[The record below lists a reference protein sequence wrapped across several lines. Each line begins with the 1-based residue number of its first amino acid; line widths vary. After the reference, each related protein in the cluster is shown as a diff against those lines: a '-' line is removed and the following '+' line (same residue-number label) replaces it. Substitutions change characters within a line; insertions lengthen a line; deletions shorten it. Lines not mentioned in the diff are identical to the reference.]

1 MLDVY
6 NGSAF
11 GVSECSQDN
20 DDDSDVKEDEGFA
33 TPRNRNRDDGVIS
46 DERLRESHNMLA

>member
-11 GVSECSQDN
+11 GVSECSQDEE
-20 DDDSDVKEDEGFA
+20 DVKEDEGFA
-33 TPRNRNRDDGVIS
+33 TPTNRNRHGHMDMFSCKNCTV
-46 DERLRESHNMLA
+46 E

>member
-20 DDDSDVKEDEGFA
+20 DDDGDVKEDEGFA

>member
-11 GVSECSQDN
+11 GVSECCQDDN
-20 DDDSDVKEDEGFA
+20 DDVSDVKEDEGFD
-33 TPRNRNRDDGVIS
+33 TPTNRNRHGHIFSV
-46 DERLRESHNMLA
+46 AKVA

>member
-33 TPRNRNRDDGVIS
+33 TPTNRNRHGHIFSV
-46 DERLRESHNMLA
+46 AKVA

>member
-11 GVSECSQDN
+11 GVSECCQD
-20 DDDSDVKEDEGFA
+20 DVDSDGVKEDEGFA
-33 TPRNRNRDDGVIS
+33 TPTNRNRDGHIFSAAKV
-46 DERLRESHNMLA
+46 A

>member
-11 GVSECSQDN
+11 GVSECCQD
-20 DDDSDVKEDEGFA
+20 DVDSDVKEDEGFA
-33 TPRNRNRDDGVIS
+33 TPTNRNR
-46 DERLRESHNMLA
+46 H